1 MFQLKWFREIVEA
14 CHTTETLDAYKWLKV
29 LDMEWTKKA
38 PEACEITEALI
49 DNTDYVWGGMDTET
63 PEIIS

>member
-1 MFQLKWFREIVEA
+1 M
-14 CHTTETLDAYKWLKV
+14 TESTWYGV
-29 LDMEWTKKA
+29 NRKA
-38 PEACEITEALI
+38 PEACDITEALI